1 MLIEILTW
9 ARKVLGQNLFKK
21 SNVLKRKQHSTAYFI
36 SFLGGGALRKLWRIT
51 YITLKFLYKK
61 ENWSILNLLLM
72 VCHNNVICVKSC
84 ILMEKGWIEG
94 VRCSFCFLTTSRFKL
109 TISFGKFETLQF
121 VTCGWMHGITH

>member
-1 MLIEILTW
+1 M
-9 ARKVLGQNLFKK
+9 F
-21 SNVLKRKQHSTAYFI
+21 SNVNNIALLI
-36 SFLGGGALRKLWRIT
+36 LFLFWEGAVSKLWRMT

-94 VRCSFCFLTTSRFKL
+94 VRYSFCFLTTSRFKL

-121 VTCGWMHGITH
+121 VTCG